1 MQQLPWKRKFVF
13 PSAQYSLTIDREFSR
28 SNQKMIFSPKIKT
41 KHPSHFDGLV
51 CLRIDRVGRGW
62 TKVAQRCKN
71 KTSRNEFS
79 LENSFDRLGFCVK
92 SLRLEKGYS
101 RHACIN
107 LVESACVGERSLVR
121 LKLYHVLMI
130 GWSFYSVVEWK
141 HTTASWVEILEQ
153 KQNAKNPFV
162 SCRNENN
169 FFCQETSPMVYV
181 DRFLRVK
188 YFQISGSLPSTASSS
203 QEWINHI
210 SPIEASI
217 V

>member
-1 MQQLPWKRKFVF
+1 MGLFVCALIVLDEAEPRWDNPVNVKTWYTRKHLLIWFTYF
-13 PSAQYSLTIDREFSR
+13 YEFYF
-28 SNQKMIFSPKIKT
+28 Q
-41 KHPSHFDGLV
+41 
-51 CLRIDRVGRGW
+51 
-62 TKVAQRCKN
+62 VAQRCKN